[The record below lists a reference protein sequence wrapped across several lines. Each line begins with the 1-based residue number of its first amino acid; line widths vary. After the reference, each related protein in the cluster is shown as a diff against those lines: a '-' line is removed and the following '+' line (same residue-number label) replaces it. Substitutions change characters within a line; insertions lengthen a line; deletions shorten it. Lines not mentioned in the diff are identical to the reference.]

1 MYVTKA
7 GAQTAVSSSLSN
19 YCVQVTRPYEQPI
32 THPCCRYTTVL
43 VIRRTVEALCGTAS
57 SLTIRD
63 KLHPDA
69 TTDVAVMHEIAWQHS
84 AGTSSH
90 SSHATWD
97 QEDKQIYLA
106 CWDNPNSSE
115 LIYD

>member
-1 MYVTKA
+1 
-7 GAQTAVSSSLSN
+7 
-19 YCVQVTRPYEQPI
+19 
-32 THPCCRYTTVL
+32 VL
-43 VIRRTVEALCGTAS
+43 VIRRTVEALCESAS
-57 SLTIRD
+57 SLKIRE

-69 TTDVAVMHEIAWQHS
+69 TDVVVMHEIAWQHS

-90 SSHATWD
+90 SSHATWG

-115 LIYD
+115 LIYG